1 MSQMQDQE
9 DAAKAAIVRRFR
21 EVAQAFFE
29 SEERQKAARAQVE
42 AEGQTQQSLLA
53 VSNDCHAAARLLGF
67 DLIAALAA
75 FSQVEA
81 NAAIHSAPPP
91 QQQVI
96 APPQSIA
103 DSVLALTEAAYPEPV
118 RAAWLQAEIEKQ
130 RGARL
135 HFKTIG
141 MSLYRLSKQGLVER
155 KGQKDWVFVPE
166 SHRTKKSGVSAPDSF
181 EDLLG

>member
-75 FSQVEA
+75 FSQV
-81 NAAIHSAPPP
+81 
-91 QQQVI
+91 